1 MVLMASLL
9 SRPIP
14 EIAHSLIAKPWFI
27 EPQAF
32 RLLLATQFGSD
43 TESAKAGPGDPQPR
57 NNARRGRSAVVPIR
71 GIVTAHP
78 IPFFESIGWT
88 ISGVSVVRM
97 VTDALEDPETD
108 SVVLD
113 IDSPGGEVAGSI
125 ESAMT
130 LESIRAN
137 ASKPIVAVS
146 NYLCASAAYWI
157 ACSAAHEIVASPSSI
172 TGSIGVVAA
181 HEDASGFYEQVGVK
195 VEFITAG
202 EFKAEGN
209 DAEPLSNEGR
219 AHIQSQ
225 VDYFYGLFTQAVA
238 DSRGASQADV
248 ENGYGRGRVLT
259 AKAALQSNLVDRIEP
274 IGATIL
280 RLASPQARAA
290 IKRKAWL
297 LSLTPKVESYRL
309 KQSRQAWLL

>member
-1 MVLMASLL
+1 M
-9 SRPIP
+9 
-14 EIAHSLIAKPWFI
+14 
-27 EPQAF
+27 
-32 RLLLATQFGSD
+32 
-43 TESAKAGPGDPQPR
+43 
-57 NNARRGRSAVVPIR
+57 
-71 GIVTAHP
+71 
-78 IPFFESIGWT
+78 
-88 ISGVSVVRM
+88 
-97 VTDALEDPETD
+97 
-108 SVVLD
+108 LD
-113 IDSPGGEVAGSI
+113 IDSPGGEVAGCI

-238 DSRGASQADV
+238 NSRGASQADV

-280 RLASPQARAA
+280 RLASPQARAS
-290 IKRKAWL
+290 IRRKAMSAESDTDIPTGGVVSPEAIAASMASIGDHIVPITISESDRESEPEAADTNTIASNVLEL
-297 LSLTPKVESYRL
+297 LDAALEERNV
-309 KQSRQAWLL
+309 